1 MTGALGS
8 VGQQQKRGAELYA
21 KLQNAKGGIL
31 GRPIELLIEALA
43 VTTDPAERSRFLE
56 AAAGAAWFTSNLQ
69 RMEETQA
76 LLNTNVQ
83 EALALEVTMLR
94 LNL

>member
-1 MTGALGS
+1 MASRLT
-8 VGQQQKRGAELYA
+8 
-21 KLQNAKGGIL
+21 
-31 GRPIELLIEALA
+31 
-43 VTTDPAERSRFLE
+43 PAQ
-56 AAAGAAWFTSNLQ
+56 AASNLQ